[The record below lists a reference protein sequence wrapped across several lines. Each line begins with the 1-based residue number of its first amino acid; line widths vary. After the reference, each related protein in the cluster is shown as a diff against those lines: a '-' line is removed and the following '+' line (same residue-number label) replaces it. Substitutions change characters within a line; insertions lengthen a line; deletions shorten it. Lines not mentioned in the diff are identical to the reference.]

1 MVILLFKNST
11 INWCEHDY
19 YYSEYIAEFY
29 NSFTGF
35 FLCLSPMLFYY
46 NYRKDSKLY
55 MCIFYFTH
63 SLTLLFIV
71 GVGTILFHSTL
82 LYIFQLVD
90 EIPML
95 LLCIEYDNLLNKL
108 LAINNINTL
117 HSYENKYKKRFLI
130 TQLTQSRFFKYS
142 LCIVVALIG
151 FINNTMQIVI
161 FQFTIA
167 AFVIF
172 ILINL
177 YKVFVQYNLT
187 YNNLLTQKTRLEN
200 SLLHDYK
207 YANKLTTLKKI
218 IKLTQHYNEELK
230 YSKIICLFTGI
241 SSIIVWK
248 YDELYCGSGINFISG
263 HAVWHV
269 LTSICLYHVNK
280 ILLIFF
286 IVKTKS
292 LLNPI

>member
-1 MVILLFKNST
+1 MAILLFKNST

-29 NSFTGF
+29 NSFTGL
-35 FLCLSPMLFYY
+35 FLCLSPILFYY
-46 NYRKDSKLY
+46 NYGKDSKLY

-71 GVGTILFHSTL
+71 GIGTILFHGTL

-108 LAINNINTL
+108 LNINTRY
-117 HSYENKYKKRFLI
+117 SYENNYKKVFLI
-130 TQLTQSRFFKYS
+130 TQSRFFKYF
-142 LCIVVALIG
+142 LCIMISCIG
-151 FINNTMQIVI
+151 FINNTIQIVV
-161 FQFTIA
+161 FQMTIA

-177 YKVFVQYNLT
+177 YKVFVQNNIT
-187 YNNLLTQKTRLEN
+187 YNNLLTQKTILEN

-218 IKLTQHYNEELK
+218 IKLSQHYNEELK

-241 SSIIVWK
+241 SSIIVLK
-248 YDELYCGSGINFISG
+248 YDELYCGTGSNFISG
-263 HAVWHV
+263 HAIWHI

-286 IVKTKS
+286 TVKTKT